1 MMMDEVAK
9 SVCNRQIQIGYR
21 YSFFWKC
28 QWWVGLVVCV
38 CGFFFF
44 WGVWGLLFPWDG
56 WGPRGADGDT
66 YLPRWYTS
74 NICGC
79 VKAVETTKRCCGRLR
94 PRC

>member
-21 YSFFWKC
+21 YSFFRKC

-44 WGVWGLLFPWDG
+44 RGCGVCFFHGMGGVREVLMV
-56 WGPRGADGDT
+56 RHT
-66 YLPRWYTS
+66 YLGGILPTS
-74 NICGC
+74 
-79 VKAVETTKRCCGRLR
+79 AVASKL
-94 PRC
+94 